1 MAHYQL
7 CRAVP
12 YDSLIGNLATVI
24 HKSLFFMC
32 QMVNLAQSCI
42 FGKNRMD
49 IDEVMGKKH
58 QAFLYRGYPC

>member
-1 MAHYQL
+1 MVHYQL
-7 CRAVP
+7 CRALP

-42 FGKNRMD
+42 FGKNQMD
-49 IDEVMGKKH
+49 IDEVMK
-58 QAFLYRGYPC
+58 